1 MDLVLFSAIALV
13 VLLTVLTS
21 VMVYV
26 SRSILD
32 SSKSKRQKA
41 LWVLGVTALLLIVAV
56 VGLGL
61 VLSPFA
67 SAFD

>member
-13 VLLTVLTS
+13 VLLTVLAS

>member
-67 SAFD
+67 GAFD